1 MFRYEAENQ
10 TETAL
15 GEAVL
20 ALLREKAQITPKT
33 LLEKLQGL
41 LVTESDAD
49 NRAAIY
55 RAISEVK
62 LFSSGSAFSG
72 SRGWHDVR
80 EMPDTLP
87 AGRII
92 KH

>member
-1 MFRYEAENQ
+1 MYKKEDEQRTDIAI
-10 TETAL
+10 
-15 GEAVL
+15 GEAVIT
-20 ALLREKAQITPKT
+20 LLKEKSPVTAAT